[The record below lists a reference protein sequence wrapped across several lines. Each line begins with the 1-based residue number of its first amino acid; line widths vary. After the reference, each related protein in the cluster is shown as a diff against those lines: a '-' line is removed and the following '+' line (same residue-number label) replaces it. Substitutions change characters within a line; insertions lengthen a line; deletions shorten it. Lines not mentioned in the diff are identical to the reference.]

1 LPRCL
6 PFTAQVVQ
14 DLHSLGYRYRGT
26 PTIVALGPLADEY
39 DRLLRDAGL
48 VPPIRTLQL
57 AGEALLEYI
66 GSRRFDIAYPV
77 NSLDHSADPS
87 CSG

>member
-1 LPRCL
+1 MRKLSKMC
-6 PFTAQVVQ
+6 TA
-14 DLHSLGYRYRGT
+14 LATATRGT

-48 VPPIRTLQL
+48 VPPIRTLRL

-66 GSRRFDIAYPV
+66 GSRRFDGNMRDNERGAARHKH
-77 NSLDHSADPS
+77 LR
-87 CSG
+87 GQT